1 MTTSAGATRGFFN
14 DDDRLPN
21 TRYNTGEDSA
31 LEIGETVLL
40 DGVDSEGVVDC
51 TQGAI
56 LGSDRAGEE
65 AGRRAGGAGG
75 GGGGGGLRSLEI

>member
-1 MTTSAGATRGFFN
+1 MRGFFN

-31 LEIGETVLL
+31 LEMGDTVLVG
-40 DGVDSEGVVDC
+40 GVDSKDVVDC

-56 LGSDRAGEE
+56 LVGSDRAGEE

-75 GGGGGGLRSLEI
+75 GGGGGGLRSLEIC